1 MKWVKQNLT
10 VIISLCVFVGL
21 LAAGGWLVWDA
32 RGKLNGVE
40 ADLVAKRATL
50 EQMRGNKPYPSKEN
64 ADLLQKD
71 RERLTEQYEVLR
83 ASVSKSEVKVS
94 DKLDPIVFQQSL
106 FQKRERWRQAAMDA
120 GIKLPERFAFGFSR
134 YFEVAPCAEAKGDD
148 CARRLRLLMKELLV
162 VEKVTDLLITNQVAS
177 ILAIRRPEVEATP
190 SQDTLGPVSERA
202 PSSVYEMLPFEF
214 QFSCG
219 TSNLREVLNGLS
231 RSKYLFIVRS
241 LTVSTEVI
249 QEQATAVPAANPLF
263 ASPSAQSTLAAMNSP
278 GRNTRRRLLVT
289 VYLAL
294 AEFPQSQKG
303 K

>member
-10 VIISLCVFVGL
+10 VIVSLCIFVVL
-21 LAAGGWLVWDA
+21 LAGGVWLVWDA

-40 ADLVAKRATL
+40 DGLVAKRATL

-71 RERLTEQYEVLR
+71 SERLAKQYEALR
-83 ASVSKSEVKVS
+83 ASVSKSEVQVP
-94 DKLDPIVFQQSL
+94 DTLDPIVFQQSL
-106 FQKRERWRQAAMDA
+106 FQRREGWRQSAMDA

-134 YFEVAPCAEAKGDD
+134 YFEVAPCADAKGDD

-162 VEKVTDLLITNQVAS
+162 VEKVTDLLITNRVES
-177 ILAIRRPEVEATP
+177 ILAIRRPEVEAKP
-190 SQDTLGPVSERA
+190 SQDTLGPVPARA
-202 PSSVYEMLPFEF
+202 PSSAYETLPFEF

-231 RSKYLFIVRS
+231 HSEYLFIVRS
-241 LTVSTEVI
+241 LAVSTETS
-249 QEQATAVPAANPLF
+249 QEQATAAPAVNALF
-263 ASPSAQSTLAAMNSP
+263 AAPPAQSLAAMNSP
-278 GRNTRRRLLVT
+278 GRNSRRHLLVT
-289 VYLAL
+289 VYLSL